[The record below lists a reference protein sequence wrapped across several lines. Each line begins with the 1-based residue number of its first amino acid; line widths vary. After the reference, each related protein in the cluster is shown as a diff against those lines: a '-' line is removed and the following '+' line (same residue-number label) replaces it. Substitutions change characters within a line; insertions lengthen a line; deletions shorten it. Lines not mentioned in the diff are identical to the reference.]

1 MTDLIKKWCD
11 NNNALSRTLELFW
24 NCFEIYSNEDYEE
37 YITVF
42 PDGKKNVIT
51 KFDKILYEIDLPD
64 FSQEHIA
71 ITIDIYICEEKVG
84 WYKQLYLLNGEAFD
98 EYFVIE

>member
-11 NNNALSRTLELFW
+11 NNNALSRTLEMFW

-42 PDGKKNVIT
+42 PDGEKMLLQNLIRFYMRLTCQIFHKNV
-51 KFDKILYEIDLPD
+51 
-64 FSQEHIA
+64 
-71 ITIDIYICEEKVG
+71 
-84 WYKQLYLLNGEAFD
+84 
-98 EYFVIE
+98 